1 MAKKNKNKTKSQ
13 TPDSSTN
20 SSIKDPGIVKSKKKK
35 ISKFSNSEYE
45 DPRLHHQRDFN
56 SFSLLVF
63 GNSFFYAPEACIKF
77 SEHFSFSS
85 EDTLNK
91 KFGDYVVRMYQDTFY
106 SFNKYFLICIVL
118 LCIFNFLT
126 FSPIYR
132 LSQG

>member
-35 ISKFSNSEYE
+35 ISKFSNSEYKG
-45 DPRLHHQRDFN
+45 PRLHHQRDFN

-77 SEHFSFSS
+77 SEHFFIFVRGHPQQKIWWLRS
-85 EDTLNK
+85 T
-91 KFGDYVVRMYQDTFY
+91 YVPG
-106 SFNKYFLICIVL
+106 YFL
-118 LCIFNFLT
+118 
-126 FSPIYR
+126 
-132 LSQG
+132 